1 MVHISRRLKSVFI
14 SIYTLYKIP
23 DVQEYPMAISRVK
36 NITITGIVSV
46 LPKQIRVNVDGT
58 SGTKRQEVERIV
70 DSTGIHSLRV
80 ASPEQTSLD
89 LGFIAC
95 KNLLKKMKWSVDDIS
110 LIIFVTQTPDYPL
123 PGNAVQLQHKLG
135 LNKGVLAFDVNLG
148 CSGFVY
154 GLWQVSQL
162 LSGLSGSKAL
172 LIVGDTTTQQYSA
185 TNHTVSLLFGD
196 AASAVAIEK
205 SPGCDDM
212 VFSMGSDGAGAPY
225 LIQPNG
231 GAKNKSLA
239 PEIFMDGLQVF
250 VFTLREIPQSIA
262 ECLTEKGWSID
273 SLDYCVMHQANK
285 MMLQKIAKK
294 LGLSEEQLI
303 ISMAEVGNTSSAS
316 IPLALCISLSSALTE
331 RENRLL
337 FSGFG
342 VGWSWGTVALK
353 LNKLKTCQIIDMA
366 KYDD

>member
-1 MVHISRRLKSVFI
+1 
-14 SIYTLYKIP
+14 
-23 DVQEYPMAISRVK
+23 MAISRVK
-36 NITITGIVSV
+36 NTTITGIVSV
-46 LPKQIRVNVDGT
+46 LPQQIRVNIDGA
-58 SGTKRQEVERIV
+58 SGIKRQEIERIV

-80 ASPEQTSLD
+80 ATPQQTSLE
-89 LGFIAC
+89 LGLVAC
-95 KNLLKKMKWSVDDIS
+95 KNLLQRMEWEVDDIT

-154 GLWQVSQL
+154 GLWQASQL
-162 LSGLSGSKAL
+162 LNSLSGNKAL
-172 LIVGDTTTQQYSA
+172 LVVGDTTTQQYSA

-196 AASAVAIEK
+196 AVSAIAVEK
-205 SPGCDDM
+205 NLGCDDM

-231 GAKNKSLA
+231 GAKNKHLA
-239 PEIFMDGLQVF
+239 PDIFMDGLQVF
-250 VFTLREIPQSIA
+250 VFTLREVPKSIA

-285 MMLQKIAKK
+285 MMLQKIANKLDMTKK
-294 LGLSEEQLI
+294 QLV

-337 FSGFG
+337 LSGFG

-353 LNKLKTCQIIDMA
+353 LNKLKTCQVIDMA
-366 KYDD
+366 EPNYS